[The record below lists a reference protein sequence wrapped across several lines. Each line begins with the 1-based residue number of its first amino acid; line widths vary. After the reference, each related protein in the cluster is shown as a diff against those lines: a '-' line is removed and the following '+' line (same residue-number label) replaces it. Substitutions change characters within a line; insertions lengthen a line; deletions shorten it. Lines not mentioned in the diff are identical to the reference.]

1 VSLAEWE
8 HEPNSAE
15 PPWMMLIMLKLDIIP
30 SDSEDLL
37 EPEQHKHG
45 SNKHE
50 LKHDAGGAA
59 CPVLW
64 CLCFAF
70 L

>member
-1 VSLAEWE
+1 
-8 HEPNSAE
+8 
-15 PPWMMLIMLKLDIIP
+15 MMLIMLKLDIIP